1 MLIQII
7 LVAIMALALVMTW
20 RRARQR
26 VIRVAE
32 ALGWS
37 ALWIAAAV
45 VVLLP
50 NTASS
55 VASFVGVGRGAD
67 LVTYAAVALLFLLV
81 FTLFVKHEQLE
92 RNLTDLVRREALRDL
107 EEGTDIVAIV
117 PEPDSH
123 GDDR

>member
-7 LVAIMALALVMTW
+7 LAAIMALALVMTW

-32 ALGWS
+32 AAAWS
-37 ALWIAAAV
+37 ALWIAAVV

-55 VASFVGVGRGAD
+55 VAAFVGVGRGAD
-67 LVTYAAVALLFLLV
+67 LVTYAAVALLFILV
-81 FTLFVKHEQLE
+81 FTLFVKHERLE

-107 EEGTDIVAIV
+107 KEAGSMKQEARMSET
-117 PEPDSH
+117 ESNQS
-123 GDDR
+123 